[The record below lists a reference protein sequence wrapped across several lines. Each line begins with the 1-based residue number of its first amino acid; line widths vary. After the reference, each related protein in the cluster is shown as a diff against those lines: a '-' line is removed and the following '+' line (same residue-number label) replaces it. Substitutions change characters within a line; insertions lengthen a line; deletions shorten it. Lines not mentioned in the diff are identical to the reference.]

1 MNKEDKF
8 DRFIQENDHV
18 INKVVTRFKRI
29 RGYDKL
35 DLKQEVYIK
44 IWRNFDKIETSNSDP
59 HSIAFRISYTTCCNI
74 YKSSTKE
81 FGGTQIQAIGA
92 DIMGIEVRACHQQA
106 NNYPEFELDILN
118 LQEQNIVVRDLIQK
132 MMQQL
137 PALSRQIFEIKM
149 SPPAALLFLANRD
162 KKVRT
167 KTHRDCA
174 HSIVTKKSI
183 CEYLSISPYDY
194 DRVIQEIKRIYNA
207 LIE

>member
-81 FGGTQIQAIGA
+81 FGGTQIQTIGS
-92 DIMGIEVRACHQQA
+92 DIMGIEVRAFRPQA
-106 NNYPEFELDILN
+106 SSNPEFESDILN
-118 LQEQNIVVRDLIQK
+118 LQEQNIIVRDLIQK

-137 PALSRQIFEIKM
+137 PALSKTILQLKM
-149 SPPAALLFLANRD
+149 SPTIDLLFLANRD

-174 HSIVTKKSI
+174 HAVITKKAL
-183 CEYLSISPYDY
+183 CEHLSIKPYDY
-194 DRVIQEIKRIYNA
+194 DIAVQEIKRIYNA